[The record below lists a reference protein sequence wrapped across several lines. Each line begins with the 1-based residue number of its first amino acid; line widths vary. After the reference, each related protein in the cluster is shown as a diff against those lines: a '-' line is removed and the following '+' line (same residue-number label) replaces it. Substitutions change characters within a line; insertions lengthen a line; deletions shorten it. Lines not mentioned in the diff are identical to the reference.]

1 MRKSGISFRD
11 QWYKSV
17 HGGIWATPPRFPEPW
32 TKRQKN
38 RLALV
43 PGNKDRYEVT
53 ITDTGFV
60 GAASVSLDETM
71 RRDALALSP
80 IFSTE

>member
-1 MRKSGISFRD
+1 
-11 QWYKSV
+11 
-17 HGGIWATPPRFPEPW
+17 
-32 TKRQKN
+32 
-38 RLALV
+38 LV